1 MPAFLVWL
9 GKAAIAVIGTAGG
22 VAAGAAISNAASGG
36 GSTTPAPAPEATT
49 AAFDWQGLLISIA
62 IAAGVALVTWLIIRR
77 K

>member
-1 MPAFLVWL
+1 MPVLIWI
-9 GKAAIAVIGTAGG
+9 GRIAAAVISG
-22 VAAGAAISNAASGG
+22 VAVGAAIDAASGG

-77 K
+77 R